1 MLLGRKEDTAALPHL
16 EVAVQIEPLAVSF
29 RLGLAANLIA
39 LNRTRDATRELDMID
54 RLQPNLPQVQ
64 ELRAILA
71 RQEHQKK

>member
-1 MLLGRKEDTAALPHL
+1 
-16 EVAVQIEPLAVSF
+16 VQIEPLAVSF